1 MPKKFLY
8 VQPEESIA
16 YIIDKISN
24 ASDNDIYLAVD
35 ANPSIFT
42 DAINLKLLKKESDI
56 ISKHIIIVSKTQAV
70 LEAAGQSGFETSSND
85 IQEEE
90 PGESTIPVVV
100 HENIPGETAAPKD
113 TVEEFEIPDAT
124 EGDNETPLPS
134 WMHKKSTEETDSE
147 ESARETVNRTAA
159 RQPARR
165 LLGWKFIGISIIII
179 AGLAV
184 GGFYFLTPKVTLNI
198 TIKKMP
204 LNLDLKVVSDA
215 AISAIDGENSKIPG
229 QLIKLDKELTEQFSA
244 TGKQD
249 KESKA
254 EGEITIYNEF
264 GAGSQKLIK
273 NTRFKNKDGL
283 IFRLKNDAVVP
294 GATVKDGK
302 VTAPGIITAP
312 IIADQAGPGY
322 NIGPADF
329 TIPGFEGTPKFIAF
343 YGKSSS
349 PMTGGATEGNKFATK
364 EDLAGA
370 QTALIAKFNKSEK
383 EFIDNNLPAGNKTL
397 PRAKGEPSFE
407 FSADPVSQD
416 GKFGGKLKAHYN
428 VFAFSENDIYSL
440 VDQYLSGKLS
450 DTQIL
455 TQESR
460 SIAYADET
468 LSANNLSLSFTVK
481 VSQFTK
487 GKIDEAK
494 IKNDLA
500 GKNEESMKEILKNNE
515 AIESAEFTFWPI
527 WVSVAPKNPEKII
540 ISIHE

>member
-16 YIIDKISN
+16 YVIDKIT
-24 ASDNDIYLAVD
+24 DTPEPDIYLAVD

-42 DAINLKLLKKESDI
+42 DTINLKLLKKESDSL
-56 ISKHIIIVSKTQAV
+56 SKHIIIVSKTQAV
-70 LEAAGQSGFETSSND
+70 LETAGKSGFETSSND

-90 PGESTIPVVV
+90 TDANAIPVVV
-100 HENIPGETAAPKD
+100 HENIPGEITASKN
-113 TVEEFEIPDAT
+113 VVQEFEIPDAT
-124 EGDNETPLPS
+124 EDSLKNDLPS
-134 WMHKKSTEETDSE
+134 WMHKKSTEEAGSE
-147 ESARETVNRTAA
+147 ENIRETAEDRPTKSAQRT
-159 RQPARR
+159 
-165 LLGWKFIGISIIII
+165 LSWKLISISIIVIV
-179 AGLAV
+179 GLAI
-184 GGFYFLTPKVTLNI
+184 GGFYLLTPKVTLNI
-198 TIKKMP
+198 TIKKAP
-204 LNLDLKVVSDA
+204 LNLDFKVVSDA
-215 AISAIDGENSKIPG
+215 AVSAIDAKNAKIPG

-254 EGEITIYNEF
+254 EGEITVYNEF

-283 IFRLKNDAVVP
+283 IFHLKNDVVVP

-302 VTAPGIITAP
+302 VTAPGIITAL
-312 IIADQAGPGY
+312 IIADQPGPDY

-349 PMTGGATEGNKFATK
+349 PMTGGAIGGNKFVSK

-370 QTALIAKFNKSEK
+370 QTALIAKFNKSEE
-383 EFIDNNLPAGNKTL
+383 EFIGNNLPAGTKTL

-407 FSADPVSQD
+407 FSADLVGQD
-416 GKFGGKLKAHYN
+416 GKFNGKLKAHSN

-450 DTQIL
+450 DAQTLEQG
-455 TQESR
+455 SR
-460 SIAYADET
+460 NVSYADET
-468 LSANNLSLSFTVK
+468 LGANNLSLSFTVK
-481 VSQFTK
+481 VSQFIK
-487 GKIDEAK
+487 GKIDENK

-500 GKNEESMKEILKNNE
+500 GKNEEGMKEILKNNE

-527 WVSVAPKNPEKII
+527 WISVAPKNLEKII